1 MKARTAAVVTVGTEL
16 VTGLLVD
23 TNTAEVALALARA
36 GIEVREAVSLP
47 DDRALLAAALERLVA
62 ETDLVIVTGGLGP
75 THDDVTRHAA
85 ADALGLALV
94 RDDGIAAGLEPWA
107 ARHTDAR
114 AAEQVYHQAD
124 VLAGARVLPAI
135 AGTAPGQVVA
145 TGRGT
150 LVLLP
155 GPPREMRPMLALLA
169 AELGAD
175 ASAPAI
181 IRCAAMSES
190 DAQVAAQDEL
200 AGREDVA
207 LTVLAAPGD
216 VRVVLFDRGAGARV
230 LADLA
235 QRIAA
240 RIGDA
245 AYSTDGS
252 GLAETVL
259 ALARRRGATIATAES
274 CTGGLVAAALT
285 DVPGASDVVL
295 GSVVAYANQAKI
307 DLLDVPP
314 GMLAQYG
321 AVSEEVARAMA
332 EGALAAFRA
341 TWSVAV
347 TGIAGPEGGSPDKP
361 VGTVWFAIAGPT
373 GTHSASRSFPGARD
387 IVRARSTAVALD
399 LLRRALE
406 RS

>member
-23 TNTAEVALALARA
+23 TNTAEVALALTRA

-62 ETDLVIVTGGLGP
+62 ESDLVIVTGGLGP